1 MDVLSGLALLWFAF
15 GASHIGFSSLRLRP
29 RLVAALGERFFLLGY
44 SLIAL
49 AIFVP
54 LASLYATH
62 RHEGAFL
69 WFAAG
74 IPGLRE
80 FAFAGMGVSF
90 ALAVAGLLH
99 PSPASLG
106 STTSEAAGVLRI
118 TRHPLF
124 MGFGG
129 MGLFHLLLVPVY
141 LSDLLFLGGLPLFAC
156 LGCAHQDRRKL
167 HDGGENFRRFHSAT
181 SFLPFGRPAGCL
193 RGIRED
199 ALPLGLGVLVAT
211 GVRYLHPLLL
221 SG

>member
-1 MDVLSGLALLWFAF
+1 MDVLSGLALLWLGF
-15 GASHIGFSSLRLRP
+15 GASHVGLSSLRLRP
-29 RLVAALGERFFLLGY
+29 RLVDALGERFFLLGY

-62 RHEGAFL
+62 RHEGPFL
-69 WFAAG
+69 WFAVG

-80 FAFAGMGVSF
+80 FVFAGLGVSF
-90 ALAVAGLLH
+90 ALIVAGLLH

-106 STTSEAAGVLRI
+106 SATSEASGVLRI

-129 MGLFHLLLVPVY
+129 VGLFHLLLVPVY
-141 LSDLLFLGGLPLFAC
+141 LSDLLFLAGLPLFTC

-167 HDGGENFRRFHSAT
+167 QEEDERFRRFYSAT

-199 ALPLGLGVLVAT
+199 ALLLGLGVLLAI